1 MRGLTALTGAVT
13 GTHCMDEKVLWTCHR
28 TENQVFMKSIQMEHL
43 SIKEWS
49 LPKANQISNPELQHQ
64 RCLRRRTQQ
73 IPSTTIQ
80 DNSGTEDEW
89 TEKGM
94 SFYSRGEF
102 FSCAISGR
110 SSCKAGR
117 RNSNWKR
124 SPTGKKKPRSKGS
137 NLGPWTK
144 PLEDTQIRELRLR

>member
-1 MRGLTALTGAVT
+1 MIQLLYSVHCCSFYSRDGAKDVQIHTQGFYITLKSSTLVLNAIMSSFVMRGLTALTGAVT

-28 TENQVFMKSIQMEHL
+28 AENQVFMKSIQMEHP

-49 LPKANQISNPELQHQ
+49 LPKANQISSPELQHQ

-89 TEKGM
+89 REQGM

-102 FSCAISGR
+102 F
-110 SSCKAGR
+110 
-117 RNSNWKR
+117 
-124 SPTGKKKPRSKGS
+124 
-137 NLGPWTK
+137 
-144 PLEDTQIRELRLR
+144 